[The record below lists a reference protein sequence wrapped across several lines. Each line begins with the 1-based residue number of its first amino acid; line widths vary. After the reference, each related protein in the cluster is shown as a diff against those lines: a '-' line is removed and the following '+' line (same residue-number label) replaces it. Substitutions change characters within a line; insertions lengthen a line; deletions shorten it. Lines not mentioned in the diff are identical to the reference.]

1 MERQANYKPDP
12 DPKQLRKGQI
22 IVCRVLEGERLEV
35 FRDREGRVCIQPVE
49 RGDVER

>member
-1 MERQANYKPDP
+1 MERQANYRTDP
-12 DPKQLRKGQI
+12 DQKQLRKGQAI
-22 IVCRVLEGERLEV
+22 IRRVLDGERLEV